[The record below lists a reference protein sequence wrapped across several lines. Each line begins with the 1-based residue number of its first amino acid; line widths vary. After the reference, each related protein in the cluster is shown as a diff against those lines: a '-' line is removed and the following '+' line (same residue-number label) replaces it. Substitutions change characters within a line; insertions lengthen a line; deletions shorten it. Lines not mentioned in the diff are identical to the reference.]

1 MSLLS
6 AANNIIDRHGYD
18 VTLTREKAGGTYNP
32 ATRTVTGG
40 TPLSWTAKG
49 VFVSYTEV
57 EVDGTSV
64 LQDDRKLLLRAT
76 PMDNAPQPGDIV
88 DDTVKV
94 LTVRKMQSGST
105 VLGYIC
111 QTRG

>member
-18 VTLTREKAGGTYNP
+18 VTFVREKAGGTYDTE
-32 ATRTVTGG
+32 TRTIAGATAL
-40 TPLSWTAKG
+40 TWTAKG

-64 LQDDRKLLLRAT
+64 LQDDRKLLLRAS
-76 PMDNAPQPGDIV
+76 PMTNTPQPGDIV

-94 LTVRKMQSGST
+94 LTVRKMQVGST